1 MSNSTAICYY
11 DDAEKLAE
19 LAEIARSM
27 GITISLPN
35 TDEPSHSER
44 IKTGLERAKR
54 EGKKLGRK
62 TNVTEGTKAT
72 VLELRNHGY
81 GIKRIAKTLRIGVG
95 TTSAILKAA

>member
-35 TDEPSHSER
+35 KDEPTHSER
-44 IKTGLERAKR
+44 IKVGLEIAKR
-54 EGKKLGRK
+54 EGKSPGRK
-62 TNVTEGTKAT
+62 TNVTEETTAT
-72 VLELRNHGY
+72 VLELRKHGY
-81 GIKRIAKTLRIGVG
+81 GIKKIARNLRIGVG
-95 TTSAILKAA
+95 TTSAIVKAA